1 MNDRSQDVRLDFY
14 KVLFHWMKNMDI
26 HYLKQYEP
34 DMVQFLLN
42 GISDD
47 KLDIAPQCIE
57 FLEEHGKRMR
67 EAMKA
72 LGDDEEEELKETA
85 AENQN
90 EANLSVQESKRNE
103 IQDTEMKE
111 SSSQKQA
118 SQIEEMES
126 MEMID

>member
-1 MNDRSQDVRLDFY
+1 
-14 KVLFHWMKNMDI
+14 
-26 HYLKQYEP
+26 
-34 DMVQFLLN
+34 
-42 GISDD
+42 
-47 KLDIAPQCIE
+47 
-57 FLEEHGKRMR
+57 LEEHGKRMR

-111 SSSQKQA
+111 SSS
-118 SQIEEMES
+118 
-126 MEMID
+126 